1 MAIRAMHTAAT
12 GMRAQDFKLDVI
24 ANNLANVNTTAFK
37 KQEALFS
44 DLLYQ
49 KIREAGTLSGSAG
62 HVPEGIQ
69 VGLGTR
75 IAATSRDFAQ
85 GSLDETRRPLDI
97 AIQGDGFFRVT
108 LADGREAYTR
118 DGHFT
123 FDPTTTQLVDSNG
136 NPLADGVSIPAT
148 ATDVSISRQGV
159 VQVAT
164 PGSTTLTTVGQ
175 IQLVRFQN
183 AAGLRAIGDNLYV
196 VGDEQITGAPTL
208 LTPGSDGAGDLQQ
221 GFLETSNV
229 DLVNE
234 LVDMIKAQRAF
245 ETNSRVISTAD
256 EMMQT
261 VSNLRR

>member
-1 MAIRAMHTAAT
+1 MGIRAMQTAAT

-24 ANNLANVNTTAFK
+24 ANNLANVNTTAYK
-37 KQEALFS
+37 KSEALFS

-49 KIREAGTLSGSAG
+49 RIREAGTLSGSAG

-69 VGLGTR
+69 VGLGTKL
-75 IAATSRDFAQ
+75 AATSRDFAQ
-85 GSLDETRRPLDI
+85 GSLDETQRELDI
-97 AIQGDGFFRVT
+97 AIQGQGFFRLI
-108 LADGREAYTR
+108 LANGQEAYTR
-118 DGHFT
+118 DGHFV
-123 FDPTTTQLVDSNG
+123 FDPTTSQLVDSNG
-136 NPLADGVSIPAT
+136 NPLADGISIPAD
-148 ATDVSISRQGV
+148 ATDISISRQGV

-183 AAGLRAIGDNLYV
+183 PAALVARGDNLYV
-196 VGDEQITGAPTL
+196 VGDEQITGAPTVL
-208 LTPGSDGAGDLQQ
+208 NPGQDGAGELLQ

-245 ETNSRVISTAD
+245 ETNSRVITTSD

-261 VSNLRR
+261 VANLRR